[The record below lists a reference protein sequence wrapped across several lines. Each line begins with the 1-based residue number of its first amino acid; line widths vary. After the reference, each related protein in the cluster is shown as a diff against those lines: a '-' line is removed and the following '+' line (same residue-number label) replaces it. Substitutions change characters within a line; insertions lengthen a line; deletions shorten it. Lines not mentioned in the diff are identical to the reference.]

1 MARKY
6 RPPPPFHG
14 MPASSAVGRA
24 HSVRTKTT
32 APFSMRPLAVAS
44 VVETHERGEHQRAG
58 RGHESDSGPYQRS
71 GGDRPAAR
79 PAP

>member
-1 MARKY
+1 MLEAMARKY

-44 VVETHERGEHQRAG
+44 VVDATNAASTSAPAGGTRA
-58 RGHESDSGPYQRS
+58 SSGPYQRT
-71 GGDRPAAR
+71 RWR
-79 PAP
+79 